1 MFRRDAVERELDE
14 ELRFHLE
21 HEIDKRLAAGMPR
34 EEAARQARLAVGG
47 FAQIKEAHRDA
58 RGVRAIESILQD
70 LRYGVRTLRRTPLF
84 AVTSVMT
91 LALST
96 AALATVLTLA
106 HTLFVRRLPVPHA
119 EEVVA
124 VSGTRIRW
132 IGSRHCPRRRTPAHP
147 WARLVSRLRIVSRS
161 RHHSDRPGCALSDR
175 TAVRQRQRQRQG
187 NQRRRRLGELLPA
200 AWPQAGVGP
209 LLSRR
214 RGPRARSGSRG
225 RDQQQSVAQL
235 VRGISGAI
243 GSHVRINSVDF
254 TVVGVARSEFVG
266 TTPIPIEVYLPTM
279 MLRVGYRWC
288 DDALAADCAALQMIG
303 RLAPGQTLA
312 SAAAE
317 LPTLMPEAWRHAR
330 VGENSGVAVTDLRGM
345 SEDDNEPRLVAILTG
360 VAILLLAVCCANLAG
375 LSSAQSAARAG
386 EFAVRLSLG
395 AGPGRV
401 VRQLATEWVMLGA
414 AGGMAG
420 VLLARAFTSL
430 LAAAFFAV
438 DDEGHPLRYAFG
450 ETPAIGSLTIGAALV
465 AALVISVGPGIR
477 AVRRAAP
484 GAATLRS
491 TASRRWTG
499 AWLLGAQA
507 AAAVAMVALAALF
520 AVSAQ
525 AMVSGSNYDGSHLAL
540 LRLRPRLLKYPPERA
555 QRFQREVVE
564 RLAALP
570 SVESVSL
577 VGIGAV
583 LDGGAAAI
591 ALPAW
596 TGGQQARARFNEIGP
611 RYFATLQT
619 PIVSGREFDDTDL
632 PQSPHVAIVNETLAA
647 RLWSDGRALGA
658 TLLVNATPHRIVG
671 IVPDIRLGSRTAPPE
686 SWVYTPF
693 WQNTGEIDSRLAI
706 RIGGD
711 PAAMLPALVREV
723 NRVDRDVPISEPMTM
738 PMRIAGLM
746 RPVRIGAAFVG
757 YAAALAVLLTGVG
770 LFGTLSF
777 AVARRTREIGIRMA
791 LGAAR
796 ARIVG
801 AIVCDGLVV
810 VGSGAVAGIAAAVAT
825 TRVVRHLLY
834 RVGGGRLALLRRRRR
849 VGGDRRPLRLCR
861 AGAPRRR
868 CPVPRTPQSPPCEWR
883 RFPRSHQAEYPCP
896 LRSPEPLRR
905 SARTAPTISRGDPWR
920 TGDRSPATVEKQC
933 RAIS

>member
-1 MFRRDAVERELDE
+1 MLADLTHRFRALFRREAVERELDE
-14 ELRFHLE
+14 ELRLHLE
-21 HEIDKRLAAGMPR
+21 HETGTRLAAGMPR

-47 FAQIKEAHRDA
+47 FDQIKEAHRDA

-70 LRYGVRTLRRTPLF
+70 LRYGARTLRHTPLF

-106 HTLFVRRLPVPHA
+106 HTLFVRRLPVPRA

-132 IGSRHCPRRRTPAHP
+132 NPDRVAVRDAE
-147 WARLVSRLRIVSRS
+147 RLRTLGPVSYPDYVSFRDRATTVTGLAAHYPTAPLFVSANGNVKEINGAVVSANFFRLLGLEPVSGRFFHDAEDRVPDRDRVAVISSNLWRS
-161 RHHSDRPGCALSDR
+161 WF
-175 TAVRQRQRQRQG
+175 
-187 NQRRRRLGELLPA
+187 A
-200 AWPQAGVGP
+200 ASP
-209 LLSRR
+209 
-214 RGPRARSGSRG
+214 
-225 RDQQQSVAQL
+225 
-235 VRGISGAI
+235 GAI

-254 TVVGVARSEFVG
+254 TVVGVASSEFVG
-266 TTPIPIEVYLPTM
+266 TTPIPIEIYIPTM

-317 LPTLMPEAWRHAR
+317 LPTVMPEAWRHAR
-330 VGENSGVAVTDLRGM
+330 AGENSGVAVTDLRGM
-345 SEDDNEPRLVAILTG
+345 SEDDNEPRLVAILAG

-430 LAAAFFAV
+430 LAAAFFAA

-450 ETPAIGSLTIGAALV
+450 QTPAIGSLTIGAALV
-465 AALVISVGPGIR
+465 AALVISVGPAIS

-484 GAATLRS
+484 GAATPRF
-491 TASRRWTG
+491 TAPRRWTG

-507 AAAVAMVALAALF
+507 TAAVAMVALAALF

-525 AMVSGSNYDGSHLAL
+525 AMVSGGNYDGSHLAL

-591 ALPAW
+591 ALPVW
-596 TGGQQARARFNEIGP
+596 TAGQQARARFNEIGP

-632 PQSPHVAIVNETLAA
+632 PRSPHVAIVNETLAA
-647 RLWSDGRALGA
+647 RLWPDGRALGA

-671 IVPDIRLGSRTAPPE
+671 IVRDIRLGSRTAPPE

-693 WQNTGEIDSRLAI
+693 WQNTEEIDSRLAI

-738 PMRIAGLM
+738 PMRMAGLK

-801 AIVCDGLVV
+801 AIVRDGLVV

-834 RVGGGRLALLRRRRR
+834 GSAAADWLYFVGAAALVVLVGLCACVVPARRAARVEPIVAL
-849 VGGDRRPLRLCR
+849 
-861 AGAPRRR
+861 R
-868 CPVPRTPQSPPCEWR
+868 CE
-883 RFPRSHQAEYPCP
+883 
-896 LRSPEPLRR
+896 
-905 SARTAPTISRGDPWR
+905 
-920 TGDRSPATVEKQC
+920 
-933 RAIS
+933 

>member
-1 MFRRDAVERELDE
+1 MLADLTHRLRALFRRDAVERELDE

-34 EEAARQARLAVGG
+34 AEAARQARLAVGG

-70 LRYGVRTLRRTPLF
+70 LRYGARTLRHTPLF

-132 IGSRHCPRRRTPAHP
+132 NPDRVTLHDAE
-147 WARLVSRLRIVSRS
+147 RLRILGPVSYPDYVSFRDRATTVTGLAAHYPTAPLFVSANGNVREINGAVVSANFFRLLGLEPVSGRFFHDAEDRVPDRDRVAVISSNLWRS
-161 RHHSDRPGCALSDR
+161 WF
-175 TAVRQRQRQRQG
+175 
-187 NQRRRRLGELLPA
+187 A
-200 AWPQAGVGP
+200 ASP
-209 LLSRR
+209 S
-214 RGPRARSGSRG
+214 
-225 RDQQQSVAQL
+225 
-235 VRGISGAI
+235 AI

-254 TVVGVARSEFVG
+254 TVVGVAPSEFVG
-266 TTPIPIEVYLPTM
+266 TTPIPIEIYLPTM

-330 VGENSGVAVTDLRGM
+330 AGENSGVAVTDLRGM

-420 VLLARAFTSL
+420 VLLARAFTGL

-810 VGSGAVAGIAAAVAT
+810 VGSGAIAGIAAAVAT

-834 RVGGGRLALLRRRRR
+834 GSAAADWLYFAAAAALVVIVGLCACVVPARRAAGVEPVVAL
-849 VGGDRRPLRLCR
+849 
-861 AGAPRRR
+861 R
-868 CPVPRTPQSPPCEWR
+868 CE
-883 RFPRSHQAEYPCP
+883 
-896 LRSPEPLRR
+896 
-905 SARTAPTISRGDPWR
+905 
-920 TGDRSPATVEKQC
+920 
-933 RAIS
+933 